1 MRKHRRPLD
10 SVLMPDISDWTLGNS
25 VEPASLPSRGRL
37 PLPRRLQL
45 PQTPSRAPLSCAA
58 FVAVLVHTAVL
69 FFLWQ
74 QFGSSPED
82 ISQPVDTQ
90 QNFAVEFT
98 PSSDPS
104 PNQENRTDNTAAAE
118 LQHFHSTALERADAL
133 EQTLT
138 QALSHQA
145 DTAVTH
151 QQQLTS
157 LEAATT
163 RMSGDLATLAEENT
177 TLSAQLAEERQR
189 TLTLTQQVQEAERA
203 KAAELAGVKG
213 TYDRLVAALQ
223 GEISQKEIALHQ
235 AKEQLTVTIL
245 DRVLFPSG
253 RAALTPEGAR
263 IIAKVATIL
272 AKIGDRRIMIEGHT
286 DNVPIRAPL
295 SMRFPTNWELS
306 TARATEV
313 VKHLLSQGKLGASQ
327 LSAVG
332 RADTAPVASNVAE
345 EGRRLNRRIEIIV
358 LPPEDASSR
367 FS

>member
-10 SVLMPDISDWTLGNS
+10 SVLMSDVSDWTLGNS
-25 VEPASLPSRGRL
+25 VEPASLPSHGRL

-74 QFGSSPED
+74 QFGSSPEA

-90 QNFAVEFT
+90 QNFAVELT
-98 PSSDPS
+98 PSDPS
-104 PNQENRTDNTAAAE
+104 PNQETRMDNTAATE

-145 DTAVTH
+145 DSAVTH

-177 TLSAQLAEERQR
+177 TLSIQLAEERQR
-189 TLTLTQQVQEAERA
+189 ALTLEQHVQEAERA

-272 AKIGDRRIMIEGHT
+272 AK
-286 DNVPIRAPL
+286 
-295 SMRFPTNWELS
+295 
-306 TARATEV
+306 
-313 VKHLLSQGKLGASQ
+313 
-327 LSAVG
+327 
-332 RADTAPVASNVAE
+332 
-345 EGRRLNRRIEIIV
+345 
-358 LPPEDASSR
+358 
-367 FS
+367 

>member
-1 MRKHRRPLD
+1 MRKHPHPLD
-10 SVLMPDISDWTLGNS
+10 SVLMSDVSDWTLGNS
-25 VEPASLPSRGRL
+25 VEPAPLPSRGWL

-45 PQTPSRAPLSCAA
+45 PQIPSRVPLSCAA

-69 FFLWQ
+69 VFLWQ
-74 QFGSSPED
+74 QFESSPD
-82 ISQPVDTQ
+82 VISQPADTQ
-90 QNFAVEFT
+90 QNFAVELT
-98 PSSDPS
+98 PSSDLS
-104 PNQENRTDNTAAAE
+104 PHQETRTDNSTATE

-138 QALSHQA
+138 QALSLQTN
-145 DTAVTH
+145 TAVMH
-151 QQQLTS
+151 QQQLTA

-163 RMSGDLATLAEENT
+163 RMSGDFATLAEENT

-189 TLTLTQQVQEAERA
+189 TLTLAQQVQEAERA

-253 RAALTPEGAR
+253 QAALTPEGAR

-295 SMRFPTNWELS
+295 STRFPTNWELS

-358 LPPEDASSR
+358 LPPDDASSQY
-367 FS
+367 S

>member
-1 MRKHRRPLD
+1 
-10 SVLMPDISDWTLGNS
+10 
-25 VEPASLPSRGRL
+25 
-37 PLPRRLQL
+37 
-45 PQTPSRAPLSCAA
+45 
-58 FVAVLVHTAVL
+58 VLVHTVVI
-69 FFLWQ
+69 FFFWQ
-74 QFGSSPED
+74 QFGPSPEAP
-82 ISQPVDTQ
+82 SQPVETQ
-90 QNFAVEFT
+90 QSFTVEFT

-104 PNQENRTDNTAAAE
+104 PSQDTRTDNTTATE
-118 LQHFHSTALERADAL
+118 LQHFQSTALERADAL

-138 QALSHQA
+138 HALSQQA
-145 DTAVTH
+145 ETVATH

-157 LEAATT
+157 LETANT
-163 RMSGDLATLAEENT
+163 RMSGALATLSEEKT
-177 TLSAQLAEERQR
+177 DLSAQLAEERQR
-189 TLTLTQQVQEAERA
+189 SLTLAQQVQEAERA

-235 AKEQLTVTIL
+235 AKERLTVTIL

-253 RAALTPEGAR
+253 QAALTPEGER

-272 AKIGDRRIMIEGHT
+272 AKIGDRRIVIEGHT

-295 SMRFPTNWELS
+295 STRFPTNWELS

-313 VKHLLSQGKLGASQ
+313 VKHLLSQGTLSAAQ

-345 EGRRLNRRIEIIV
+345 EGRRFNRRIEIIV
-358 LPPEDASSR
+358 LPPEDASAQ

>member
-1 MRKHRRPLD
+1 MRIHRRPLG
-10 SVLMPDISDWTLGNS
+10 SVLMSRASDWTLGNAE
-25 VEPASLPSRGRL
+25 EPALLPSHARR
-37 PLPRRLQL
+37 PLPRRPLL
-45 PQTPSRAPLSCAA
+45 LQTPSRVPFSFAA
-58 FVAVLVHTAVL
+58 FLAVLVHTGVL
-69 FFLWQ
+69 FPVWQ
-74 QFGSSPED
+74 SPEPSPEK
-82 ISQPVDTQ
+82 ISQKVDIQ
-90 QNFAVEFT
+90 RNFAVELA
-98 PSSDPS
+98 PSSVPS
-104 PNQENRTDNTAAAE
+104 HNQESAIDKRAAE
-118 LQHFHSTALERADAL
+118 NLQHFHSTALERADTI

-138 QALSHQA
+138 RALSQQA
-145 DTAVTH
+145 HTAVMH
-151 QQQLTS
+151 EQQLTS
-157 LEAATT
+157 LEAATA
-163 RMSGDLATLAEENT
+163 RMSGNLAALTKENT
-177 TLSAQLAEERQR
+177 TLSVQLAEERQR
-189 TLTLTQQVQEAERA
+189 NLTLAYQVREAERA

-213 TYDRLVAALQ
+213 TYDRMVAALQ

-253 RAALTPEGAR
+253 QVALTPEGVR
-263 IIAKVATIL
+263 IIAKVATVL

-295 SMRFPTNWELS
+295 STRFPTNWELS

-332 RADTAPVASNVAE
+332 RADTAPVASNMAE